1 MRTFNFRA
9 RNIGEEKYLSYTMGE
24 DCELDEDVLDYCQD
38 NAPEE
43 LIEIIYEEDDDYASA
58 EIEEGDLSEVVYK
71 DYQYEPEPD
80 PEAYTTCSECG
91 KPLSVYN
98 DFNGKCPE
106 CAALED

>member
-1 MRTFNFRA
+1 MT
-9 RNIGEEKYLSYTMGE
+9 
-24 DCELDEDVLDYCQD
+24 
-38 NAPEE
+38 
-43 LIEIIYEEDDDYASA
+43 

-91 KPLSVYN
+91 KPLSVTMILMVN
-98 DFNGKCPE
+98 AE

>member
-43 LIEIIYEEDDDYASA
+43 LIEIIYDLPDYGQDIS
-58 EIEEGDLSEVVYK
+58 GGVH
-71 DYQYEPEPD
+71 
-80 PEAYTTCSECG
+80 
-91 KPLSVYN
+91 
-98 DFNGKCPE
+98 
-106 CAALED
+106 CAGA

>member
-43 LIEIIYEEDDDYASA
+43 LIEIIYE
-58 EIEEGDLSEVVYK
+58 
-71 DYQYEPEPD
+71 
-80 PEAYTTCSECG
+80 
-91 KPLSVYN
+91 
-98 DFNGKCPE
+98 
-106 CAALED
+106 

>member
-43 LIEIIYEEDDDYASA
+43 LIEIIYEEDDDYDYLTYQITDRKSTRLNSSHLARSRMPSSA
-58 EIEEGDLSEVVYK
+58 
-71 DYQYEPEPD
+71 
-80 PEAYTTCSECG
+80 
-91 KPLSVYN
+91 
-98 DFNGKCPE
+98 
-106 CAALED
+106 

>member
-43 LIEIIYEEDDDYASA
+43 LIEIRSEEHTSNSSHVSESRMPSSA
-58 EIEEGDLSEVVYK
+58 
-71 DYQYEPEPD
+71 
-80 PEAYTTCSECG
+80 
-91 KPLSVYN
+91 
-98 DFNGKCPE
+98 
-106 CAALED
+106 

>member
-43 LIEIIYEEDDDYASA
+43 LIEIICLMTILYEDRKRW
-58 EIEEGDLSEVVYK
+58 I
-71 DYQYEPEPD
+71 
-80 PEAYTTCSECG
+80 
-91 KPLSVYN
+91 
-98 DFNGKCPE
+98 
-106 CAALED
+106 